1 MADVEGSI
9 EKSNQGIEL
18 LVRAMVLVIKGL
30 AQKKSGGPVAP
41 RQRSNPALAFRI
53 PVQRITGAYYAGWT
67 QRRLGRGHWILYN
80 DAVEAYFIE
89 TGMHMRVRRPILKMS
104 LIGMLRFIQTT
115 RTADRFMDW
124 VLAPRRDARGRFQS
138 FNSRVMGSSTLG
150 GMAGPMG
157 RLPG

>member
-9 EKSNQGIEL
+9 QKTNQGIDL

-41 RQRSNPALAFRI
+41 RHRSNPAMAYRI

-67 QRRLGRGHWILYN
+67 QRRLGRAHWILYN
-80 DAVEAYFIE
+80 DSVEAYFIE
-89 TGMHMRVRRPILKMS
+89 SGMHMRVRRPILKMS

-115 RTADRFMDW
+115 RTGDRFLEW

-138 FNSRVMGSSTLG
+138 FHSRVIGSSTLG
-150 GMAGPMG
+150 GMAGPSG